1 MKQLGDAAAKCTYCS
16 RTQVPP
22 WPLTLSIFLHC
33 ELAGMIERLTGKTG
47 PASQRAHIDDH
58 TTLLTSLRILIPK
71 DAQGPLGHVDHTPK
85 VGIKHSSRLAIL
97 GAFGVAGESV
107 TGVVDDDIDTAKL
120 LQGGANCGINA
131 SMEEIEV
138 TSSSS
143 LRTRSLL
150 GMAPRAEVFRAVAT
164 TRLGD

>member
-1 MKQLGDAAAKCTYCS
+1 
-16 RTQVPP
+16 
-22 WPLTLSIFLHC
+22 
-33 ELAGMIERLTGKTG
+33 MIERLTGKTG

-120 LQGGANCGINA
+120 LQGGAKCGING
-131 SMEEIEV
+131 
-138 TSSSS
+138 
-143 LRTRSLL
+143 RNRSDVQFKL
-150 GMAPRAEVFRAVAT
+150 EDAVIARNGPKSGGLPCGCHNPVGGLSDELSQCLT
-164 TRLGD
+164 NS